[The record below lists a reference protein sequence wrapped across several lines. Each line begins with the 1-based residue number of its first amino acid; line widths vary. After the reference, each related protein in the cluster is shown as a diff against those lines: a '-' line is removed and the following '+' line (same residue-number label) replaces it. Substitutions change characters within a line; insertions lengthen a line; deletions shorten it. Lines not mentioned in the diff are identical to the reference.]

1 MKITVNESMFR
12 DQFRYYGRADQ
23 FSYNALT
30 ALYNY
35 LEDAY
40 PEPEGY
46 DLDVIGLCCEFSE
59 HATALDAVKGYS
71 AFELDTD
78 LSEHEQE
85 QVALEFLN
93 DNTTVIPFDGGIL
106 IAEF

>member
-1 MKITVNESMFR
+1 MKITINESMFR
-12 DQFRYYGRADQ
+12 DHFRYCGRADQ

-30 ALYNY
+30 TLYNY

-40 PEPEGY
+40 PEPKEY

-59 HATALDAVKGYS
+59 YANATDAVQCYDY
-71 AFELDTD
+71 EHDDD
-78 LSEHEQE
+78 LSEDEQE
-85 QVALEFLN
+85 QKAYEFLC
-93 DNTTVIPFDGGIL
+93 DNTTVIKFEGGIL